1 MASDAATIML
11 TLVGIGVIVVG
22 VLYLMEPRR
31 HWSPTV
37 IVREEERHR
46 PWGPWRPRW
55 GPYWAHGGRGYL
67 A

>member
-1 MASDAATIML
+1 MANDAATIML

-31 HWSPTV
+31 HWNPTV
-37 IVREEERHR
+37 VVREERHR
-46 PWGPWRPRW
+46 PWGPRW